1 MSAINNITIEKNIEK
16 SHDMFIIGVNEN
28 HKRPMLTST
37 LSNETKKSLNSIFSL
52 ESDIGKNKKKSISYN
67 NLESD
72 RICLYGYPNP
82 SDNDE
87 IRSIAATLT
96 KFANKSKCKSVSVDI
111 KSFGLG
117 TDSKLQSFVEG
128 LVLGSYEFNDYKS
141 KSNDTNLVNDE
152 ET

>member
-37 LSNETKKSLNSIFSL
+37 LSNQTKKSLNTIFSL

-72 RICLYGYPNP
+72 RICLYGYPNL
-82 SDNDE
+82 SDNPLV
-87 IRSIAATLT
+87 AVNTPP
-96 KFANKSKCKSVSVDI
+96 
-111 KSFGLG
+111 FG
-117 TDSKLQSFVEG
+117 SAMS
-128 LVLGSYEFNDYKS
+128 
-141 KSNDTNLVNDE
+141 
-152 ET
+152 